1 LDHQTDQ
8 HDLQAAS
15 YCLQMSSTCQKNNKG
30 VLVLESCI
38 DSTSTWPLKQLSF
51 FMDMSDV
58 FLNNCANFPF
68 IIFVVGGQEPGG
80 VRAGAV
86 HAGHAAG
93 PLPGLLDGAMA
104 ESGDGRSAATRWTW
118 RSSGRGAPCGMRWTC
133 SSSMSLATARCCPYV
148 SSCLST
154 SIWKKKTSF
163 LL

>member
-1 LDHQTDQ
+1 
-8 HDLQAAS
+8 
-15 YCLQMSSTCQKNNKG
+15 
-30 VLVLESCI
+30 
-38 DSTSTWPLKQLSF
+38 
-51 FMDMSDV
+51 MDMSDV

-133 SSSMSLATARCCPYV
+133 SSSMSLATARCCPYIFTDIFNNDLSGPYAFLEPPFVQRSLLYKIQARRKNRIQITV
-148 SSCLST
+148 SLSAST
-154 SIWKKKTSF
+154 NTQTQNIF
-163 LL
+163 PFMYF